1 MNLHC
6 GWIQLA
12 PLGWPPGLPPVGPL
26 AWPLGLPSRWPLG
39 LPLAHLAPTGLG
51 PWGDGMAQLVLQ
63 PSQLLLVL
71 GLVLLAAQGGA
82 ACCDRLP
89 LLLPGAWLLGSL
101 VGLSLG
107 SELLQ
112 ALACTALL
120 TAIGLL
126 TALGVRLGPRAFLL
140 VGAGTVI
147 PVALVAGSAMAG
159 HQGALAALLG
169 QVVAIAVLVAVLL
182 QPLSPPQPRWLAIGL
197 RVAGSWIAAAG
208 LMMLAWLA
216 RHPQ

>member
-1 MNLHC
+1 MNSHC
-6 GWIQLA
+6 GWIVLA
-12 PLGWPPGLPPVGPL
+12 SLNWPPGLPTGWL
-26 AWPLGLPSRWPLG
+26 QG
-39 LPLAHLAPTGLG
+39 LPLAHLLPTGLG
-51 PWGDGMAQLVLQ
+51 PWGDGIAQLVLQ

-89 LLLPGAWLLGSL
+89 LLLPGAWLLGGL
-101 VGLSLG
+101 VGLNLG
-107 SELLQ
+107 AELLQ
-112 ALACTALL
+112 AMACTALVTL
-120 TAIGLL
+120 IGLL

-140 VGAGTVI
+140 VCVGTAM
-147 PVALVAGSAMAG
+147 PVALVVGSAMAG
-159 HQGALAALLG
+159 HQGALTALLG
-169 QVVAIAVLVAVLL
+169 QVVAIAVLVALL
-182 QPLSPPQPRWLAIGL
+182 IQPLAPPQPRWLAIGL

>member
-1 MNLHC
+1 
-6 GWIQLA
+6 
-12 PLGWPPGLPPVGPL
+12 
-26 AWPLGLPSRWPLG
+26 
-39 LPLAHLAPTGLG
+39 
-51 PWGDGMAQLVLQ
+51 MAQLVLQ

-82 ACCDRLP
+82 ACRDRLP
-89 LLLPGAWLLGSL
+89 LLLPGAWLLGGL
-101 VGLSLG
+101 VGQGLG
-107 SELLQ
+107 VEQLQ
-112 ALACTALL
+112 AVACTALV

-126 TALGVRLGPRAFLL
+126 TALGVRLGPWAFLL
-140 VGAGTVI
+140 VCAGTAM
-147 PVALVAGSAMAG
+147 PVALVTGSAMAG
-159 HQGALAALLG
+159 HRDAVAALLG

-182 QPLSPPQPRWLAIGL
+182 LPLAPPQPRWLAIGL

>member
-1 MNLHC
+1 MNLHFC
-6 GWIQLA
+6 WIELA
-12 PLGWPPGLPPVGPL
+12 HLGWPPGLPPD
-26 AWPLGLPSRWPLG
+26 WPLG
-39 LPLAHLAPTGLG
+39 LPLAHLLPTGLG
-51 PWGDGMAQLVLQ
+51 PWGDGMALLVLQ

-89 LLLPGAWLLGSL
+89 LLLPGAWLLGGL
-101 VGLSLG
+101 VGLSMEA
-107 SELLQ
+107 ELLQ
-112 ALACTALL
+112 ALACTALV

-126 TALGVRLGPRAFLL
+126 TALGVRLGARAFLL
-140 VGAGTVI
+140 LGAGTAM

-169 QVVAIAVLVAVLL
+169 QVVAIAVLAAVLL
-182 QPLSPPQPRWLAIGL
+182 QPLAPPQPRWLAIGL

>member
-1 MNLHC
+1 
-6 GWIQLA
+6 
-12 PLGWPPGLPPVGPL
+12 
-26 AWPLGLPSRWPLG
+26 
-39 LPLAHLAPTGLG
+39 
-51 PWGDGMAQLVLQ
+51 MAQLVLQ
-63 PSQLLLVL
+63 PSQLLVGL

-89 LLLPGAWLLGSL
+89 LLLPGAWLLGGL
-101 VGLSLG
+101 VGLNLG
-107 SELLQ
+107 AELMQ
-112 ALACTALL
+112 ALACTALV

-126 TALGVRLGPRAFLL
+126 TALGVRLAPRAFQLL
-140 VGAGTVI
+140 GVGTAM

-169 QVVAIAVLVAVLL
+169 QVVAIAMLAAVLL
-182 QPLSPPQPRWLAIGL
+182 LPLAPPQPRWLAIGL

>member
-1 MNLHC
+1 
-6 GWIQLA
+6 
-12 PLGWPPGLPPVGPL
+12 
-26 AWPLGLPSRWPLG
+26 
-39 LPLAHLAPTGLG
+39 
-51 PWGDGMAQLVLQ
+51 MAQLVLQ

-89 LLLPGAWLLGSL
+89 LLMPGAWLLGGL
-101 VGLSLG
+101 VGLGLG
-107 SELLQ
+107 AEQLQ
-112 ALACTALL
+112 AMACTALV

-140 VGAGTVI
+140 VCVGTAM

-159 HQGALAALLG
+159 HPGALAALLG
-169 QVVAIAVLVAVLL
+169 QGVAIAVLVAVLL
-182 QPLSPPQPRWLAIGL
+182 LLLAPPQPRWLAIGL